1 MSANSRAGASTSIK
15 RWWYQRLSAVAL
27 LPLSLWL
34 VYELST
40 LTSLDYAAVR
50 AWLVTPAITIL
61 FILLLPALY
70 YHALLGL
77 EEVIEDYI
85 TNAAKKHTA
94 IMLARLLMTLC
105 AFASILAVTLVNMGS

>member
-1 MSANSRAGASTSIK
+1 MSGRAGSSVR

-34 VYELST
+34 IYECSM
-40 LTSLDYAAVR
+40 LTSLDYAVVR
-50 AWLVTPAITIL
+50 AWLATPATTIL

-77 EEVIEDYI
+77 EEVLEDYI
-85 TNAAKKHTA
+85 ADTGKKHTA
-94 IMLARLLMTLC
+94 ITLTRLLVTLG
-105 AFASILAVTLVNMGS
+105 AGAALLAVLLVNLGV